1 MSRLILLALIV
12 LLPATLWSQ
21 PDDSGYAPVTSPT
34 PTPTQ
39 TITRAIPPKPSRQST
54 QDPADTPQRTVTV
67 AVLAHRGEANAY
79 KQWQPTMD
87 YLSTTIPGFHF
98 KLDPQRLKGLKQGNA
113 TRRFDF
119 VITNPGQYV
128 ELEAQFGITRLATL
142 INLRRG
148 KPYTEFG
155 SVIFARAD
163 NTRLNR
169 LEDIRDA
176 RFAGVKKQAFGAF
189 QLAWYELEKVGIDPF
204 QDTAKLVFTGIPQ
217 DAVVYAVRDGKADA
231 GTVRTDV
238 MERMADEGLIKL
250 DDFKLLQTRHVKG
263 FPFRLSTDL
272 YPEWA
277 FARTTTADENLARAV
292 GIALLNMPAD
302 SPAAKAGKYAGWLVP
317 GNYNPIHEVYKAI
330 HYGPYKHYGEI
341 RLIDVLKHYWMV
353 ILLVALLLLLAV
365 YHTWYSRRLNQ
376 RLNLA
381 KERAESA
388 SQAKGTF
395 LANMSHE
402 IRTPLNA
409 VLGYAQILQRAPD
422 MPEKFAPQL
431 SAIGSAGSHLLQL
444 INDILDLSRI
454 EAGADQL
461 AKEEFPLARLV
472 DGLSGVFSMRCRDQD
487 LVLVVDGDPDPTKL
501 VSGDP
506 GKLRQVLYNLLGN
519 AVKFTERGEV
529 RLKIDQQG
537 DLCSFAVEDT
547 GRGIP
552 AADLKTIFSPFK
564 QAEEGLTKG
573 GSGLGLDISRR
584 YVELMGGELK
594 VQSIAGQGA
603 SFFFTIPLRITNS
616 GYHPE
621 EATQRQGQFRLPA
634 NQNIRA
640 LIVDDVEVNRLVL
653 SQILSDAGV
662 EVSTAENGRQAL
674 EKIEKRQPDIVW
686 MDLRMPVMNGEQ
698 ALEIIHQRYGDSIVC
713 VAVTASSNADTG
725 ESDAL
730 AKGFDAYVPK
740 PYAMSQIFSI
750 TEKLLGIKFIHHA
763 PRPANAAAVA
773 TSDWQGLSAQRR
785 QTLATAATE
794 HRVTVLKR
802 EIEQMQ
808 HGDDFE
814 QAVAARLAPML
825 ARFDM
830 NAIQQF
836 IGDAND
842 V

>member
-1 MSRLILLALIV
+1 MLRLYLLALTL
-12 LLPATLWSQ
+12 LLPTALWGQ
-21 PDDSGYAPVTSPT
+21 
-34 PTPTQ
+34 
-39 TITRAIPPKPSRQST
+39 
-54 QDPADTPQRTVTV
+54 PADDVSTAPQDTDTVVTV
-67 AVLAHRGEANAY
+67 AVLAHRGIANAH

-87 YLSTTIPGFHF
+87 YLSAAIPGYRFE
-98 KLDPQRLKGLKQGNA
+98 LDPQKLKGLKQGNA
-113 TRRFDF
+113 ENRFDF
-119 VITNPGQYV
+119 VLTNPGQYV
-128 ELEAQFGITRLATL
+128 ELEAEYGITRLATL

-148 KPYTEFG
+148 KPYTRFG
-155 SVIFARAD
+155 SVIFARSD
-163 NTRLNR
+163 NQQLNT
-169 LEDIRDA
+169 LADIRGK

-189 QLAWYELEKVGIDPF
+189 QLAWYELKKVGIDPF
-204 QDTAKLVFTGIPQ
+204 KDTAELVFTGIPQ

-238 MERMADEGLIKL
+238 MERMAAEGLIDL
-250 DDFKLLQTRHVKG
+250 NDFKLLQTRHVKG

-277 FARTTTADENLARAV
+277 FARTNTTNEHLARTVA
-292 GIALLNMPAD
+292 IALLNMPAD

-317 GNYNPIHEVYKAI
+317 GNYNPIHELYKAVR
-330 HYGPYKHYGEI
+330 YGPYEHYGEI
-341 RLIDVLKHYWMV
+341 RLIDVLKRYWMV
-353 ILLVALLLLLAV
+353 VLLVALLLLLAV
-365 YHTWYSRRLNQ
+365 YHTLYSRRLNQ
-376 RLNLA
+376 RLSLA

-461 AKEEFPLARLV
+461 AEEEFPLARLV

-487 LVLVVDGDPDPTKL
+487 LVLVVNGDPDPTTL
-501 VSGDP
+501 VIGDP

-529 RLKIDQQG
+529 RLKVEQHG
-537 DLCSFAVEDT
+537 DLCSFVVEDT

-552 AADLKTIFSPFK
+552 AADLKTIFAPYK

-603 SFFFTIPLRITNS
+603 RFFFTIPLRVTNS
-616 GYHPE
+616 GYRPE
-621 EATQRQGQFRLPA
+621 EVSMRQGQFRLPA
-634 NQNIRA
+634 GQNVRA

-725 ESDAL
+725 EADAL

-740 PYAMSQIFSI
+740 PYAMTRIFAI
-750 TEKLLGIKFIHHA
+750 TEELLGVKFIHHP
-763 PRPANAAAVA
+763 PRQDDVAAVSS
-773 TSDWQGLSAQRR
+773 SDWQGLSAARR
-785 QTLATAATE
+785 QTLSSAASE

-830 NAIQQF
+830 DAIVQF
-836 IGDAND
+836 IGDASHD
-842 V
+842 